1 MEDHLEE
8 LKMKLIRAR
17 DTVADEKTFLEF
29 VAALAAD
36 WHMEREIESVKPSS
50 PYGPGAMGWENG
62 NIGAFLDAARTWGEA
77 STDGLRFYEV
87 PANIWR
93 RVADMLYAGK
103 IYE

>member
-1 MEDHLEE
+1 MEEQNEE

-17 DTVADEKTFLEF
+17 DAVEDEKTFLEF

-36 WHMEREIESVKPSS
+36 WHMERKIEADKPSS

-62 NIGAFLDAARTWGEA
+62 NIGAFLDAARAWGEA
-77 STDGLRFYEV
+77 STEGLRLYKV
-87 PANIWR
+87 PSNIWR